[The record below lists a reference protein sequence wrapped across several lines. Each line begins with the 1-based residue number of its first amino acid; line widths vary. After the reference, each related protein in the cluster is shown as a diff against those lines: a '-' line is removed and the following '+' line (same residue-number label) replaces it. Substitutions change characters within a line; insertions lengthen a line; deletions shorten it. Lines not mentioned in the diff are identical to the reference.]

1 MIGRERELER
11 LRRLRQRR
19 VHAHGLVLD
28 GEPGI
33 GKTTLWEAGIAAA
46 RERGVAVRVARAG
59 EAEAQLSFAA
69 LIDLAGGLDLA
80 TAPGA
85 AARGARDR
93 AAAPRA

>member
-1 MIGRERELER
+1 MIGREPELER
-11 LRRLRQRR
+11 LGAF
-19 VHAHGLVLD
+19 VSGGFTPTALVLD

-69 LIDLAGGLDLA
+69 LIDLAGGLDLDG
-80 TAPGA
+80 APGA